1 MSTKTARKCRTC
13 GKPGHNKRTC
23 GQSKQVIPIKDVPSV
38 TSTRELP
45 ESDTEVDACPIC
57 MENLGNTNSCIT
69 KCGHKFCLECMFK
82 HSKTKS
88 NCPLCRADLPGAG
101 SIINPVQQHRGPAPA
116 PQPRLSLQIDNFTEQ
131 ARDVWWLPSPARHSS
146 RHLPRKVQ
154 SNIRANSSRTTHVAA
169 QGDKFLI
176 VNAGTDPVPRP
187 AGYSRYGPTITT
199 NRPFSHFMLTST
211 GVYDIYNSAYS
222 IE

>member
-1 MSTKTARKCRTC
+1 MNSTRNVRKCGTC
-13 GKPGHNKRTC
+13 GQPGHNKRTC
-23 GQSKQVIPIKDVPSV
+23 GQSKQVIPIK
-38 TSTRELP
+38 
-45 ESDTEVDACPIC
+45 DTEVDACPIC

-69 KCGHKFCLECMFK
+69 KCGHKFCLECMLK

-101 SIINPVQQHRGPAPA
+101 SIINPVQRHRGPPTT
-116 PQPRLSLQIDNFTEQ
+116 PQPRLSLQIENFTEQ

-154 SNIRANSSRTTHVAA
+154 SNIQANSSRTTHVAR

-176 VNAGTDPVPRP
+176 VNAGTGEVIPYQSD
-187 AGYSRYGPTITT
+187 GYSRYGPIITT
-199 NRPFSHFMLTST
+199 NRPFSHFMLAGT
-211 GVYDIYNSAYS
+211 GVYDIYQNYV
-222 IE
+222 